1 MNDLD
6 DASLRAL
13 ARSFYVVRMVRYALL
28 VAFLVAFTVASAAT
42 EHPVIAVVLA
52 VAALLLLVSA
62 YVTRLR
68 YLSAMREPVR
78 PSPSSP

>member
-6 DASLRAL
+6 DTSLRAL

-42 EHPVIAVVLA
+42 DHPVIAVVLA
-52 VAALLLLVSA
+52 AVALLLVISA
-62 YVTRLR
+62 YVTRQR
-68 YLSAMREPVR
+68 YVSAMREPAR
-78 PSPSSP
+78 PSSSP